1 MPLTSPPIVGTLPIG
16 GEATYGA
23 SWGGDPLRAA
33 FRYEL
38 AVILSDTPAIPWP
51 VRDLQNTTQQPAP
64 PAADADSTA
73 QGHFEIDF
81 PGSVEAQYTFGAPG
95 SNLHREQ
102 GQVTIRAVTRLRA
115 GSATRDLAESYL
127 ATVRSRFR
135 MRRFAVGSL
144 SCRITDT
151 APMGGGQDEAGMW
164 VESLAL
170 GYEIYNVG

>member
-1 MPLTSPPIVGTLPIG
+1 M
-16 GEATYGA
+16 A
-23 SWGGDPLRAA
+23 GDPLRDA
-33 FRYEL
+33 FRSEL
-38 AVILSDTPAIPWP
+38 ATVLAVAPAITWP
-51 VRDLQNTTQQPAP
+51 IVDVQNTTTQPAP
-64 PAADADSTA
+64 PAADAA
-73 QGHFEIDF
+73 VQGHFEIEF
-81 PGSVEAQYTFGAPG
+81 PGASEGQYTFGAPG
-95 SNLHREQ
+95 ANLHREI

-115 GSATRDLAESYL
+115 GATARDLAESYL